1 MTPGQ
6 VSGPEAHRV
15 REVSVEVT
23 RTARVAVVG
32 PESPTPSTW
41 FVLHGYRQLARRF
54 LRRFVGLAGEA
65 RRVVAP
71 EGLSRFYLAPGDR
84 EHGGADP
91 VGASWMTR
99 EDRSSEI
106 RDYVR
111 YLDEVARAL
120 PEVSLPGR
128 PPHRTLLG
136 FSQGAHTAAR
146 WAVMGDE
153 RVDRLVLWGTALPD
167 DLPVEALG
175 RLPELEVVVVRGDT
189 DRLRSPAAEKRE
201 EAWLEAVGVH
211 WRVVEHPGAHEID
224 AEVLE
229 ELAREELRIRRP
241 G

>member
-1 MTPGQ
+1 MSHPADH
-6 VSGPEAHRV
+6 PV

-32 PESPTPSTW
+32 PKSPTPSTW

-54 LRRFVGLAGEA
+54 LRRFVGLAGEE
-65 RRVVAP
+65 RRILAP
-71 EGLSRFYLAPGDR
+71 EALSRFYLAPGDR
-84 EHGGADP
+84 EHRGADP

-99 EDRSSEI
+99 EDRLSEI

-111 YLDEVARAL
+111 YLDKVARTLADA
-120 PEVSLPGR
+120 PVDGG

-167 DLPVEALG
+167 DLPSEASG
-175 RLPELEVVVVRGDT
+175 RLQEIDVVVVRGGA
-189 DRLRSPAAEKRE
+189 DRLRNPGAEERE
-201 EAWLEAVGVH
+201 EAWFMAAGVP
-211 WRVVEHPGAHEID
+211 WRLLEHPGGHEID
-224 AEVLE
+224 GALLE
-229 ELAREELRIRRP
+229 ELARDEFRIRRR